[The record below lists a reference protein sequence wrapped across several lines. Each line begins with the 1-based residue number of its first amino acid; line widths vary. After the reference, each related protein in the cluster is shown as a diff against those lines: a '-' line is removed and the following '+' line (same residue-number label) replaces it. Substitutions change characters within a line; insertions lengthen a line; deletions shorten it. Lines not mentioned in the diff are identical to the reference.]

1 MLRLWVW
8 AMPLIG
14 LGGGIGGMPNFLAL
28 TQAPP
33 HPAVR
38 AGAAGLKRAF
48 QVVVQRKLANAAF
61 FLVDGVVVSVASA
74 ANADSIAVGSPGVDA
89 FVAIG
94 AAAGASAVGCD
105 AMPEAPVP

>member
-1 MLRLWVW
+1 MSLWVR

-14 LGGGIGGMPNFLAL
+14 LGGGIGEMLNFLAL
-28 TQAPP
+28 AQPP
-33 HPAVR
+33 PGPAAR

-48 QVVVQRKLANAAF
+48 QIVVQRKLAKAAF

-74 ANADSIAVGSPGVDA
+74 ANADSIAVGSSELDVL
-89 FVAIG
+89 VAIG